1 MKKLIIL
8 MAIFGITWLW
18 AGCQDVTIGYLLTE
32 NASYETDSMI
42 VKKDLDVT
50 PPSWGTWRNQEYYDL
65 IDMGL
70 SPEEILE
77 MGVEPTYEGLGGEGE
92 DYYRLKWG
100 QPWVSV
106 AIEGIQGTQQ
116 IYVTVKEIKTTDGNA
131 DKLAACLT
139 VRGNGTFEV
148 PIEHDIPVGH
158 YLISLNF
165 SNEGYS
171 KDVNDCF
178 TIIVK

>member
-1 MKKLIIL
+1 MKNLIISIT
-8 MAIFGITWLW
+8 AVIVTWFGV
-18 AGCQDVTIGYLLTE
+18 GCQDVTVGYLLTE
-32 NASYETDSMI
+32 DASYETDSMI
-42 VKKDLDVT
+42 VKKELDVT
-50 PPSWGTWRNQEYYDL
+50 PPSWGVWENQEYYDL
-65 IDMGL
+65 IDMGIP
-70 SPEEILE
+70 PEEILE
-77 MGVEPTYEGLGGEGE
+77 MGVEPTYEGMGGEGE

-100 QPWVSV
+100 QPYVSV
-106 AIEGIQGTQQ
+106 PIEGVQGTQQ
-116 IYVTVKEIKTTDGNA
+116 IYISVKEIKTTDGNA

-139 VRGNGTFEV
+139 VRGNGIFEV